1 MNTPAAPFDPV
12 VLASRLALAFAHGNR
27 VPAAE
32 VPVASEAQAYAVQNA
47 WVDQL
52 LRSGGAVGGWKVGA
66 PNNETEPN
74 AAPLPVACL
83 HPSGAPLGT
92 PATALRGVELEL
104 AVRLKQ
110 DLLPGDRLPSR
121 EEIAAAIGEV
131 LPVVEIL
138 NSRLVETLKS
148 PPTAKLADLGNHGAL
163 VLGAP
168 ASSVDPLTLDLTQLH
183 TRLSVA
189 GQEVVNVTGGHT
201 APDLWRLLAWLA
213 RHAQARGLPLRA
225 GQVIT
230 TGSCT
235 GLVIAE
241 PGSLVEGELT
251 GIGRVSLR
259 V

>member
-1 MNTPAAPFDPV
+1 MNTSTVPFDPV
-12 VLASRLALAFAHGNR
+12 ALASRLAQAFAQGSR
-27 VPAAE
+27 IPAAE
-32 VPVASEAQAYAVQNA
+32 VHVADSAQAYAVQNA
-47 WVDQL
+47 WVDQV

-74 AAPLPVACL
+74 AAPLPNACL

-92 PATALRGVELEL
+92 PAAALRGVELEL
-104 AVRLKQ
+104 AVRLKA

-148 PPTAKLADLGNHGAL
+148 PPATKLADLGNHGAL

-168 ASSVDPLTLDLTQLH
+168 ASGIDPHTLDLTRLH

-201 APDLWRLLAWLA
+201 SPDLWRLLAWLA

-251 GIGRVSLR
+251 GIGRVSLK